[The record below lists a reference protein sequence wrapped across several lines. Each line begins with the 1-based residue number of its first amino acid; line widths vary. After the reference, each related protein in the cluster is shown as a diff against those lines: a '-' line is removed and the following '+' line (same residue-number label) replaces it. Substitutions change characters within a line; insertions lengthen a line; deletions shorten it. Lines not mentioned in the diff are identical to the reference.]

1 LEHRNGE
8 ALALKNGAEERGDG
22 GREEEKI
29 TASYDE
35 GGPKNCEG

>member
-1 LEHRNGE
+1 MGRT
-8 ALALKNGAEERGDG
+8 LALKNGAGERGGG